1 MAFKVFPT
9 NKALIAAW
17 ASQTYP
23 QGRNSGGSLS
33 FVGPTLF
40 SYREPI
46 ARFLP
51 TGEVQM
57 TTQKFS
63 VTTSQHCSLVR
74 QECRGNYF
82 TVLGTEGWTK

>member
-9 NKALIAAW
+9 NKALVAAW

-23 QGRNSGGSLS
+23 QGRNSGGSLH
-33 FVGPTLF
+33 FDGPTLF

-51 TGEVQM
+51 TGEVQL

-63 VTTSQHCSLVR
+63 VTTSQHCGLVR
-74 QECRGNYF
+74 QECRSNVF
-82 TVLGTEGWTK
+82 TVLGTKEWNQ